1 MWKDYFTAFFVLS
14 NTNEQCFQH
23 DINYKKKKK
32 SMPQT
37 KNDVPGIIV
46 IYMGAKFLCSIHL
59 CIQYFEAVL
68 Q

>member
-1 MWKDYFTAFFVLS
+1 
-14 NTNEQCFQH
+14 
-23 DINYKKKKK
+23 
-32 SMPQT
+32 MPQT